1 VAVLAGLIAG
11 WLWEYGLVGFM
22 QGPLA
27 KATNNTDLSWLT
39 AMVVGG
45 GLYYLLRPL
54 LAKDVAVSP
63 AAVD

>member
-1 VAVLAGLIAG
+1 
-11 WLWEYGLVGFM
+11 M
-22 QGPLA
+22 QGPVA
-27 KATNNTDLSWLT
+27 RTTNNTDISWLT

-54 LAKDVAVSP
+54 LAKDVSVSP

>member
-1 VAVLAGLIAG
+1 
-11 WLWEYGLVGFM
+11 M
-22 QGPLA
+22 QGPVARL
-27 KATNNTDLSWLT
+27 TNNTDLSWLT